1 MSGQATVSCAALPA
15 PHWPPMS
22 SSLLKWIANGVIA
35 VVLMSTLWLAQA
47 VHSGEHGPSLM
58 LAQVVA
64 PAAAASAATTSR

>member
-1 MSGQATVSCAALPA
+1 
-15 PHWPPMS
+15 MS

-47 VHSGEHGPSLM
+47 VNPGERGPSLM

-64 PAAAASAATTSR
+64 PDAAASAPAQAR

>member
-1 MSGQATVSCAALPA
+1 
-15 PHWPPMS
+15 MS